1 MRTKFLALGLVSIYL
16 SGFISSQLSESNIVY
31 VKSGEKIYHLEN
43 CEKLVSK
50 KTSVKNYH
58 C

>member
-1 MRTKFLALGLVSIYL
+1 MRTKFLALGLVFIYL
-16 SGFISSQLSESNIVY
+16 SGFIPAQLSESDVVY

-43 CEKLVSK
+43 CEKLGSK

-58 C
+58 R